1 MIVFVCLS
9 VDLMSTF
16 WVRGGK
22 GGGGEEGRR
31 GEGEKG
37 RTGSTCIAANT
48 LLSSSF
54 DPREVCKIFWKL

>member
-22 GGGGEEGRR
+22 GGGGGRR
-31 GEGEKG
+31 GGGEKG
-37 RTGSTCIAANT
+37 RRGG
-48 LLSSSF
+48 
-54 DPREVCKIFWKL
+54 REVPV